1 MRAAEWAARVRDLAL
16 VRVAARH
23 AVSGG
28 QAVANALGRRMI
40 LLAPYRALLQ
50 SMTEVGDVSR
60 DGLALRAELYRVVM
74 LCLADDAQWE
84 TGLTVAEEAFAVL
97 TQQYTGRLWGS
108 RLMFQSKLGQ
118 DVTLSLAAMRQ
129 VGPRV
134 VRGVGF
140 RGFAKS
146 AVSGCKLPA
155 SKATCI
161 HGPRPCRY
169 HRPSCKRACGSAS
182 CAHPS
187 SPLTRLMRTS
197 RWAGF

>member
-1 MRAAEWAARVRDLAL
+1 MALSHYVRAAEWAARVRDLAL

-129 VGPRV
+129 VG
-134 VRGVGF
+134 
-140 RGFAKS
+140 
-146 AVSGCKLPA
+146 GCPKCPV
-155 SKATCI
+155 
-161 HGPRPCRY
+161 
-169 HRPSCKRACGSAS
+169 
-182 CAHPS
+182 
-187 SPLTRLMRTS
+187 
-197 RWAGF
+197 